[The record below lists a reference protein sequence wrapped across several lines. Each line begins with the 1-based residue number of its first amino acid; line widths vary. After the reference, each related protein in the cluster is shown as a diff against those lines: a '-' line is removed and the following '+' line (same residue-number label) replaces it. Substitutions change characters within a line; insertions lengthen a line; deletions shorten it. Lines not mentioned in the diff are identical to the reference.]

1 MSTQARSPSPSLGH
15 PSSHSYSQGHSRNAS
30 SYTSAEAGRPSNLG
44 GSGGGLT
51 QRSPSPS
58 PTKPTFGFNDPVPL
72 PMARSTSSP
81 GPSGPMGVDRSLSG
95 TGLQLESGGWKGLT
109 PQRIGRAIGA
119 RFMRAV
125 RRGNL
130 PFLLVF
136 FSCTIVFFSAL
147 AGVGYHEPLD
157 TSASVPGVPNSAGGA
172 GGSGAGAGA
181 GAGPGGSGEFRV
193 GGPVF
198 DEGGRGLERRIAEQ
212 RALEEAWAKKRRPKD
227 TASPSSGLRPSQG
240 FKGLRSEV
248 GLTYVALRD
257 RMKGAWMRKQRD
269 DKAIRRRPTTATST
283 TSSSD
288 QDVLATALS
297 QLEERG
303 DGGSAGLDKRDSE
316 AEARLV

>member
-1 MSTQARSPSPSLGH
+1 MSSQARTPSPSLGH
-15 PSSHSYSQGHSRNAS
+15 SHSQGHSRNAS
-30 SYTSAEAGRPSNLG
+30 SYTSAEAGRPSTL
-44 GSGGGLT
+44 GLT

-72 PMARSTSSP
+72 SISASGP

-95 TGLQLESGGWKGLT
+95 SGPQLESGGWKGLT
-109 PQRIGRAIGA
+109 PQRLGRAIGA

-157 TSASVPGVPNSAGGA
+157 TSTAVSGGLNPTGGA
-172 GGSGAGAGA
+172 GGPAGGA

-227 TASPSSGLRPSQG
+227 
-240 FKGLRSEV
+240 
-248 GLTYVALRD
+248 
-257 RMKGAWMRKQRD
+257 GAWMRKQRD
-269 DKAIRRRPTTATST
+269 DKAIRRRPSTATTITST
-283 TSSSD
+283 D
-288 QDVLATALS
+288 QDALETALS
-297 QLEERG
+297 RLEERG
-303 DGGSAGLDKRDSE
+303 DEGSAGLDKRDSPI
-316 AEARLV
+316 ADGAV

>member
-1 MSTQARSPSPSLGH
+1 MSSLARSPSPSLGH
-15 PSSHSYSQGHSRNAS
+15 THSQGHSRNAS
-30 SYTSAEAGRPSNLG
+30 SYTSAEAGRPSTL
-44 GSGGGLT
+44 GLT

-58 PTKPTFGFNDPVPL
+58 PTKPTFGFNEPIPGSV
-72 PMARSTSSP
+72 SP
-81 GPSGPMGVDRSLSG
+81 SGHGPSGPMGIDRSLSG
-95 TGLQLESGGWKGLT
+95 SGPQLESGGWAGLT
-109 PQRIGRAIGA
+109 PQRIGRAIVA

-147 AGVGYHEPLD
+147 AGVGYHEPLE
-157 TSASVPGVPNSAGGA
+157 TSTAVPGAPNSGGGA
-172 GGSGAGAGA
+172 GTPAGGS

-227 TASPSSGLRPSQG
+227 
-240 FKGLRSEV
+240 
-248 GLTYVALRD
+248 
-257 RMKGAWMRKQRD
+257 GAWMRKQRD
-269 DKAIRRRPTTATST
+269 DKAVRRRPTAATATVST
-283 TSSSD
+283 D
-288 QDVLATALS
+288 QDAIETALS

-303 DGGSAGLDKRDSE
+303 DEGSAGLEKRDSE
-316 AEARLV
+316 PAADLLV